1 MKNKYLL
8 LLFLTLQPLSFLH
21 SKGQEQKDDTIIF
34 LYPIPHKQD
43 LLFQPT
49 QFLSLSAT
57 SKLWNKDKTLHL
69 ISLEE
74 ETASSL
80 HGYQYLNN
88 FTKESLA
95 ARIPTHPGV
104 GDYQNL
110 GGRLLRFNISDK
122 LTLDYGAF
130 ISAQYAFLS
139 GEKQV
144 VVGNNLLF
152 QYSVS
157 NKLQLQTWGQ
167 YITRGKS
174 DDPIFQ
180 NRHFFP
186 TTNFGSG
193 LQFDYNEQTKVKVGV
208 EYQYDLSD
216 KTWKPESGGKVLFKF

>member
-1 MKNKYLL
+1 M
-8 LLFLTLQPLSFLH
+8 
-21 SKGQEQKDDTIIF
+21 
-34 LYPIPHKQD
+34 
-43 LLFQPT
+43 
-49 QFLSLSAT
+49 
-57 SKLWNKDKTLHL
+57 
-69 ISLEE
+69 
-74 ETASSL
+74 
-80 HGYQYLNN
+80 
-88 FTKESLA
+88 
-95 ARIPTHPGV
+95 
-104 GDYQNL
+104 
-110 GGRLLRFNISDK
+110 LRFNLSDR

-157 NKLQLQTWGQ
+157 NKLHLQTWGQ

-193 LQFDYNEQTKVKVGV
+193 LKYDLNEQIEFKVGV
-208 EYQYDLSD
+208 EYQYDRIEKAL
-216 KTWKPESGGKVLFKF
+216 KPVVGGKTLFKF